1 MLFGVGGRGRLE
13 RGIMGGGSRV
23 VFISMLHGSSAA
35 ARRGRALRSLS
46 SPTRVSSCPV
56 WLAVRRVPPL
66 SRQDPLPPLPR
77 FHPREVDVKAL
88 RFCSTNGC
96 AAFTR
101 HVPTGL

>member
-13 RGIMGGGSRV
+13 RGILGGGSRV

-56 WLAVRRVPPL
+56 LACGAASATTVPSGSPTPL
-66 SRQDPLPPLPR
+66 APLPSQGSR
-77 FHPREVDVKAL
+77 
-88 RFCSTNGC
+88 C
-96 AAFTR
+96 
-101 HVPTGL
+101 